1 MSFQSYKYFSP
12 LLIILVTNCLSLSA
26 LAKADEDDNDRI
38 VISGHVRGAD
48 DGEMLTG
55 ATIVVRGTARGT
67 VTNPY
72 GFFSISLPEG
82 QHVLEV
88 GFLGYETHVLKVDQ
102 TREVDIELQPRSK
115 ILGEVVITG
124 DDGPGSSGYPM
135 MGVEQM
141 QASSISKMPV
151 LMGETDPMKAV
162 QMLPGVTATSEGSSS
177 FTVRGGNPDQNLL
190 LMDEAIVYNGG
201 HLLGFFSIFN
211 NDAVKSVDLYKGDF
225 PASEGGR
232 LSSVMDVRMREGNMK
247 EFSGKAGIGLISSRL
262 TLEGPLKKDEAS
274 FLLSGRRSYLDV
286 FLPLANDESIRDNRL
301 FFYDTNLKLNW
312 ISNEKNRFFLS
323 GYLGRDAFSNDLANL
338 DFGNNTFTFRWNH
351 VFSPSLFANFTLV
364 RSRYDYFLGSSGDDF
379 EEMEWRSELNDYMAG
394 SDFTWYISHLHT
406 LRFGERSIYH
416 HIEPGHVSG
425 QDENSL
431 LKEVELPVSHS
442 LEHGVY
448 VSYTGD
454 LYPWLSLR
462 LGMRYSLFQNI
473 GPGKSFD
480 FNNAWEVTDTLH
492 YEQGE
497 IFNWYDGLEPR
508 AGVSVSFSPRLMG
521 RASYSRTRQYLQ
533 LASNSTTTTPLD
545 IWFPASP
552 NIEPQIADQV
562 SFGAFYTSRNGVFEH
577 SIEFFNKWMQNTI
590 DFKEHPDLMLNEAI
604 EGEARVGRAL
614 SRGVEWMTRWN
625 TTRFNGWVGYSL
637 SRSERVAPEI
647 NGGRPYLSPYDH
659 THDVSVYMNYQ
670 ISPKWTVSGN
680 WVYYTGAPVTMPV
693 GRYEVGGEIIPLYSE
708 RNAERMPDYHRLDL
722 SFTLSGN
729 KGKNKGGEWVFSLYN
744 VYGRK
749 NAWAIN
755 FVNDEEDPYKI
766 KAEKTYLFSI
776 VPSISYT
783 LNF

>member
-1 MSFQSYKYFSP
+1 MSYQRYKYYGI
-12 LLIILVTNCLSLSA
+12 LLIVLIAYCLPLSA
-26 LAKADEDDNDRI
+26 LPEPEEDDNESMT
-38 VISGHVRGAD
+38 ISGYVKSAD
-48 DGEMLTG
+48 DGEMLPG
-55 ATIVVRGTARGT
+55 ATVVVQGTARGT
-67 VTNPY
+67 ATNAY

-82 QHVLEV
+82 DYVLEV
-88 GFLGYETHVLKVDQ
+88 GFLGYETHVLEVSKS
-102 TREVDIELQPRSK
+102 REVNIELQSRSET
-115 ILGEVVITG
+115 IDEVVVTG
-124 DDGPGSSGYPM
+124 DDGPGASGYPM

-141 QASSISKMPV
+141 KASSISKMPV

-247 EFSGKAGIGLISSRL
+247 EFSGKAGVGLISSRL
-262 TLEGPLKKDEAS
+262 TLEGPIKKDEAS

-286 FLPLANDESIRDNRL
+286 FLPLAPDESIRDHQL
-301 FFYDTNLKLNW
+301 FFYDTNLKVNW
-312 ISNEKNRFFLS
+312 IAGEKNRFFLS
-323 GYLGRDAFSNDLANL
+323 GYLGRDAFSTDLANL
-338 DFGNNTFTFRWNH
+338 DFGNHTFTFRWNH

-364 RSRYDYFLGSSGDDF
+364 RSRYDYFLGSSENDF
-379 EEMEWRSELNDYMAG
+379 EDMEWRSELNDNMAE

-406 LRFGERSIYH
+406 LRFGARSIYH
-416 HIEPGHVSG
+416 RIEPGHVSG
-425 QDENSL
+425 LDENSL
-431 LKEVELPVSHS
+431 LREVDLPRSHS
-442 LEHGVY
+442 LEHGAY
-448 VSYTGD
+448 VSYTGN
-454 LYPWLSLR
+454 LAPWLSLR

-492 YEQGE
+492 YDRGE
-497 IFNWYDGLEPR
+497 VYNWYDGLEPR
-508 AGVSVSFSPRLMG
+508 AGLSVSFNPRFSG

-545 IWFPASP
+545 VWFPASP
-552 NIEPQIADQV
+552 NIKPQIADQV
-562 SFGAFYTSRNGVFEH
+562 SFGASYTSRNGVFEH

-590 DFKEHPDLMLNEAI
+590 DFKEHPDLILNEAI

-614 SRGVEWMTRWN
+614 SRGVEWMTNWN
-625 TTRFNGWVGYSL
+625 TTRFNGWIGYTL
-637 SRSERVAPEI
+637 SKSERVAPEI
-647 NGGRPYLSPYDH
+647 NEGRPYLSPYDH
-659 THDVSVYMNYQ
+659 THDFSVYMDYQ
-670 ISPKWTVSGN
+670 ISPKWSFSGN

-722 SFTLSGN
+722 SVTLSGN

-755 FVNDEEDPYKI
+755 FVNDDEDPYKI
-766 KAEKTYLFSI
+766 RAEKTYLFSI

-783 LNF
+783 LKF